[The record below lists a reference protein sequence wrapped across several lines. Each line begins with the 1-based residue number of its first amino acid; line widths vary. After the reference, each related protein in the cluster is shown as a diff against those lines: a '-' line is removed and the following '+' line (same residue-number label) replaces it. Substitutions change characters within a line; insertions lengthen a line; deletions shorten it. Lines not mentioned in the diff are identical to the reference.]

1 MICDNSNNFVGAN
14 KELRKAFQ
22 VMDHNQISQY
32 LQIHGANWITWIR
45 NLPTASQIDGVWE
58 RKMRTT
64 RNLFNALLKTHER
77 SLNNGALQALLIEVE
92 AIVNSWP
99 MTSETINNVQ
109 SHVQLPPSNDEVKNY
124 YLSTWKLRISR
135 CLLLQT
141 LEKNTTYSKWILG
154 MMAQGVHSDIIITKI
169 EQKER
174 KETLLL
180 WNPIPIENLGQLLT

>member
-22 VMDHNQISQY
+22 EMDHNQISQY

-77 SLNNGALQALLIEVE
+77 SLNNEALQALLIEVE

>member
-77 SLNNGALQALLIEVE
+77 SLNNEALQALLIEVE

>member
-22 VMDHNQISQY
+22 EMDHNQISQY

-77 SLNNGALQALLIEVE
+77 SLNNEALQALLIEVE

-109 SHVQLPPSNDEVKNY
+109 THVQLPPSNDKVKNY

>member
-22 VMDHNQISQY
+22 EMDHNQISQY

-77 SLNNGALQALLIEVE
+77 SLNNEALQALLIEVE

-109 SHVQLPPSNDEVKNY
+109 THVQLPPSNDEVKNY

>member
-22 VMDHNQISQY
+22 EMDHNQISQY

-77 SLNNGALQALLIEVE
+77 SLNNEALQALLIEVE
-92 AIVNSWP
+92 AIVNSCP
-99 MTSETINNVQ
+99 TLSPLHSPRQRAKNVENIAK
-109 SHVQLPPSNDEVKNY
+109 LPGNFKVF
-124 YLSTWKLRISR
+124 R
-135 CLLLQT
+135 
-141 LEKNTTYSKWILG
+141 
-154 MMAQGVHSDIIITKI
+154 
-169 EQKER
+169 
-174 KETLLL
+174 
-180 WNPIPIENLGQLLT
+180 

>member
-22 VMDHNQISQY
+22 KMDHNQISQY

-77 SLNNGALQALLIEVE
+77 SLNNEALQALLIEVE
-92 AIVNSWP
+92 AIVNS
-99 MTSETINNVQ
+99 
-109 SHVQLPPSNDEVKNY
+109 
-124 YLSTWKLRISR
+124 
-135 CLLLQT
+135 
-141 LEKNTTYSKWILG
+141 
-154 MMAQGVHSDIIITKI
+154 
-169 EQKER
+169 
-174 KETLLL
+174 
-180 WNPIPIENLGQLLT
+180 